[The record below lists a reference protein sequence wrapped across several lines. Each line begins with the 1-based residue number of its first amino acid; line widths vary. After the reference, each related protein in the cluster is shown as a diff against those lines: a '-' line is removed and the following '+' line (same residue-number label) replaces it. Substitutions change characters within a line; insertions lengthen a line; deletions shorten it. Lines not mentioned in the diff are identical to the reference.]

1 MTLACDR
8 ALVCETPHTARLAGL
23 MAGMARRMSGAIAI
37 IAIAVVLL
45 IIGLVI
51 LQVFRRGKVRPESQ
65 VPRPDEEGHAG
76 RVDEFRD

>member
-1 MTLACDR
+1 
-8 ALVCETPHTARLAGL
+8 
-23 MAGMARRMSGAIAI
+23 MSGVIAI
-37 IAIAVVLL
+37 IVIAVVLL

>member
-1 MTLACDR
+1 
-8 ALVCETPHTARLAGL
+8 
-23 MAGMARRMSGAIAI
+23 MAGKSLRMSGVIAI
-37 IAIAVVLL
+37 IVIAVVLL

>member
-1 MTLACDR
+1 MPGK
-8 ALVCETPHTARLAGL
+8 AL
-23 MAGMARRMSGAIAI
+23 RMSGVIAI
-37 IAIAVVLL
+37 IVIAVVLL
-45 IIGLVI
+45 IIGFVI